1 MDVEDLLDLFHQCIL
16 MMIFSID
23 VSSWMLDILDFFYN
37 DFNQVSYTTSEIP
50 FWMLDILDF
59 FITTNLTSCITL

>member
-23 VSSWMLDILDFFYN
+23 VSSWMLDILDFFM
-37 DFNQVSYTTSEIP
+37 TTSIR
-50 FWMLDILDF
+50 DSILDVGYFGF
-59 FITTNLTSCITL
+59 FHNN

>member
-23 VSSWMLDILDFFYN
+23 VSSWMLDILDFFI
-37 DFNQVSYTTSEIP
+37 TTSIKCHIQLQRFHFGCWI
-50 FWMLDILDF
+50 FWIFL
-59 FITTNLTSCITL
+59 

>member
-23 VSSWMLDILDFFYN
+23 VSSWMLDILDFLPKLSSS
-37 DFNQVSYTTSEIP
+37 VI
-50 FWMLDILDF
+50 
-59 FITTNLTSCITL
+59 